1 MADNDIEK
9 LIEDLSAPGR
19 RARQDAA
26 HAVAALAAEDP
37 AAVAPHVEELCDALE
52 RPEAQTRWELLGVL
66 TALSAIDPAP
76 LADAVEIAEASLF
89 DEDSSMVRL
98 AAFRFM
104 VQEALASEEA
114 STEIWPLLDEAV
126 QCFHGDPEYR
136 DMLVALVS
144 FAKGPASQE
153 VRDALVDRVS
163 FDAEKSALP
172 YIRSYSAEIV
182 EAAKGERA

>member
-52 RPEAQTRWELLGVL
+52 RPEAQTRWEV
-66 TALSAIDPAP
+66 LSALTS
-76 LADAVEIAEASLF
+76 LAAVDKEACTAAVESAEASLF

-98 AAFRFM
+98 AAFRLI
-104 VQEALASEEA
+104 VQAGLGGAEEA
-114 STEIWPLLDEAV
+114 GRVWPVLDEAV

-144 FAKGPASQE
+144 FAQGPAPKD
-153 VRDALVDRVS
+153 VRDALAERVS
-163 FDAEKSALP
+163 FDAEKSTLP
-172 YIRSYSAEIV
+172 YIKAYSQEIV
-182 EAAKGERA
+182 EAAKADR

>member
-37 AAVAPHVEELCDALE
+37 AAVASHVEELCDALE
-52 RPEAQTRWELLGVL
+52 RPEAQTRWEV
-66 TALSAIDPAP
+66 LSALTSVDKEAC
-76 LADAVEIAEASLF
+76 AAAVESAEASLF

-98 AAFRFM
+98 AAFRLI
-104 VQEALASEEA
+104 VQAGLGGAEEA
-114 STEIWPLLDEAV
+114 GRVWPVLDEAV

-144 FAKGPASQE
+144 FAQGPAPKD
-153 VRDALVDRVS
+153 VRDALAERVS
-163 FDAEKSALP
+163 FDAEKSTLP
-172 YIRSYSAEIV
+172 YIKAYSQEIV
-182 EAAKGERA
+182 EAAKADR